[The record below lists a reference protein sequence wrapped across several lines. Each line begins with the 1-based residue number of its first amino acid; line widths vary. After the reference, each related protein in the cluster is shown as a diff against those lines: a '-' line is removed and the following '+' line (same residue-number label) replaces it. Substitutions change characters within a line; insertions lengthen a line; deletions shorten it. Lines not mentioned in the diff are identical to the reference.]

1 MQTEGGWINISEAA
15 RLYGKDR
22 KWVYDQIEQYGL
34 GTKKVGNRRLVQLV
48 DLIAQRGEPQ
58 QGAPQTGETHTNHS
72 QKITPDPTPETEL
85 IKQENQFLHQRID
98 ELKADQAQRQARE
111 TQWESERARLQGII
125 ERQTYALPKPQSEG
139 VFSRFIQWVQSL

>member
-22 KWVYDQIEQYGL
+22 KWVYDQIKQYGL
-34 GTKKVGNRRLVQLV
+34 GTKKVGDRRLVQLV
-48 DLIAQRGEPQ
+48 DLIAHRGEPQ
-58 QGAPQTGETHTNHS
+58 QGAPPTSETHTNSS
-72 QKITPDPTPETEL
+72 QKITPDHTPETEL
-85 IKQENQFLHQRID
+85 IQQENQFLHQRID
-98 ELKADQAQRQARE
+98 ELKADQAERQARE
-111 TQWESERARLQGII
+111 IQWESERARLQSII

>member
-22 KWVYDQIEQYGL
+22 KWVYDQIKQYGL

-48 DLIAQRGEPQ
+48 
-58 QGAPQTGETHTNHS
+58 
-72 QKITPDPTPETEL
+72 EL
-85 IKQENQFLHQRID
+85 IKQENQFLHQPID
-98 ELKADQAQRQARE
+98 ELKADQAGRQARE

-125 ERQTYALPKPQSEG
+125 ERQTYALPKPQSER